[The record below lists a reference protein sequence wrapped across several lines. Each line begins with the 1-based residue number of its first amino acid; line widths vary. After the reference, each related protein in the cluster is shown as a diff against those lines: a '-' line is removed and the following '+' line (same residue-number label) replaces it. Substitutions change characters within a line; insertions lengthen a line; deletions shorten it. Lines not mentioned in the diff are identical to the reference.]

1 MVRWLKP
8 LYKED
13 SIKEKT
19 AVIRYRFKFKK
30 YPGSYYYI
38 ILPEGRDMP
47 EIIRAAYLKQPYY
60 KTVDY
65 MIAGVALEKSGAI
78 ELFRKMAQEAY
89 QATGG
94 INIREFLEKQRQ
106 R

>member
-1 MVRWLKP
+1 
-8 LYKED
+8 
-13 SIKEKT
+13 
-19 AVIRYRFKFKK
+19 
-30 YPGSYYYI
+30 
-38 ILPEGRDMP
+38 
-47 EIIRAAYLKQPYY
+47 
-60 KTVDY
+60 

-78 ELFRKMAQEAY
+78 ELFRKMAQDAY